1 MSIWLCHSEGSES
14 QRDKHQGMDYK
25 KREEFLGLRIQM
37 RPAVTA
43 LNTQAE
49 ELYEMAGKL
58 EELTKDTTI
67 RYTGLRV
74 SVEARAAFEQAK
86 DLREALE
93 EVDKEM
99 RDEVQGGSQ
108 PPRLLLKRYKTL
120 AQTLL
125 NFRRAVMRSY

>member
-1 MSIWLCHSEGSES
+1 MSISLCHSEGSES

-74 SVEARAAFEQAK
+74 SVEARAGQ
-86 DLREALE
+86 
-93 EVDKEM
+93 
-99 RDEVQGGSQ
+99 
-108 PPRLLLKRYKTL
+108 LLTT
-120 AQTLL
+120 AC
-125 NFRRAVMRSY
+125 RRRSNVWQILYASVH